1 MPFSVSSKPTN
12 EELSEAVN
20 YLLSNFSQTMAI
32 NPNTGT
38 ISTASYGI
46 VSYLYKFLQIRYAD
60 SFNGQVNFSN
70 SPTNRLYY
78 GIRNDDSGVES
89 LNSAD
94 YLWLPVTGGFGTTK
108 FVWYATTGGRQIELF
123 IGSIPPSV
131 NFFQDNG
138 SAIDLDLL
146 TVAAENITTPSVI
159 DYSFEIQALE
169 QAIGSIPQ
177 PQLGTM
183 ASQNSESYVPYTGA
197 ISPVDLNAKSLT
209 NISHLGVNTTTVP
222 TILARFVG
230 DNNSSSRIAVRG
242 YSSNANSSSVR
253 VTKFRGTFAAPQAP
267 QNGDSLG
274 KFELAGYGTTSS
286 EGYAQVTFEGV
297 ATENWGAIARGA
309 KALIKITPN
318 GTTTEVTAITVDQN
332 KSVTLTGSLSLPAP
346 VTKTADF
353 TVASN
358 EVWLINN
365 KSGSTCI
372 VTLPTASAWAGRS
385 INIKNMQAQLV
396 NSASSNVVPLD
407 STTAGTAILL
417 DVVGNWATMVSDGTN
432 WVIMQAASNNNL
444 LLE

>member
-1 MPFSVSSKPTN
+1 MPFSVPEKATP
-12 EELSEAVN
+12 EELSDAVN

-32 NPNTGT
+32 NPNTGSIT
-38 ISTASYGI
+38 TASYGV
-46 VSYLYKFLQIRYAD
+46 VSYLYKFLHIRYAD
-60 SFNGQVNFSN
+60 SFNGEVNFSN

-78 GIRNDDSGVES
+78 GIRNNDSGVES
-89 LNSAD
+89 TDYND
-94 YLWLPVTGGFGTTK
+94 YLWTRVTGGFGTTK

-123 IGSIPPSV
+123 IGPVPPSV
-131 NFFQDNG
+131 NFFKDNG
-138 SAIDLDLL
+138 NAIDLDLL
-146 TVAAENITTPSVI
+146 TIAAENQTDPAFPDFS
-159 DYSFEIQALE
+159 SQLQALE

-183 ASQNSESYVPYTGA
+183 ASQNSESFVPYTGA
-197 ISPVDLNAKSLT
+197 VSPVDLNAKSLT

-242 YSSNANSSSVR
+242 YSSNANSSSIR

-267 QNGDSLG
+267 QNNDSLG

-286 EGYAQVTFEGV
+286 EGYPQVTFEGV

-309 KALIKITPN
+309 KALIKVTPN
-318 GTTTEVTAITVDQN
+318 GTTTEVTAVTVDQN
-332 KSVTLTGSLSLPAP
+332 KSVTLAGSLSLPAP

-353 TVASN
+353 AVASTD
-358 EVWLINN
+358 VWLINN

-372 VTLPTASAWAGRS
+372 VTLPTASAWPGRS
-385 INIKNMQAQLV
+385 ITIKNMQAQLV
-396 NSASSNVVPLD
+396 DSASSNVVPLD

-417 DVVGNWATMVSDGTN
+417 NVVGNWATMVSDGTN
-432 WVIMQAASNNNL
+432 WVIMQAAANNNL